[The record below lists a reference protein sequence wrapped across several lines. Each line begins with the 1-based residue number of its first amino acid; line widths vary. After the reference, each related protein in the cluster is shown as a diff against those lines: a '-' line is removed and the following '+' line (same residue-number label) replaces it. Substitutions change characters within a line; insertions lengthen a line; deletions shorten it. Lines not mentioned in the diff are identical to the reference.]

1 MTLLSLILPI
11 YNVEKYLSVCLDSL
25 LKQNIDESAYE
36 IICVNDGSPDKCEQ
50 IILNYQKKHGNIRLI
65 NKENGGVSEAR
76 NAGLATAEG
85 KYVWFI
91 DPDDFIRP
99 NCLKYVLNILD
110 AEKAD
115 ICNIL
120 YKSVPEETTLD
131 DFKMEQYLSYSK
143 KGLMQGSCWTHIV
156 KREKAVMLDESLAYG
171 EDYLWEF
178 ETCALVEQQILISP
192 AIYFYRQRMNSAMHS
207 FSKEKVR
214 KHITDMYKLA
224 LRYQQLQNEDKYKC
238 LSRNIQDRIGLCVQS
253 IIVAMLKNGFSKVE
267 IKNQIVALE
276 QEKLYPYRP
285 LWFLLKPK
293 KSIKIYCL
301 NLFLLP
307 LCSKHFLDFL
317 LNWGGRFKF
326 DSKS

>member
-1 MTLLSLILPI
+1 MILLSLILPI

-25 LKQNIDESAYE
+25 IKQNIDESVYE

-50 IILNYQKKHGNIRLI
+50 IILNYQKEHSNIHLI
-65 NKENGGVSEAR
+65 NKENGGVSKAR
-76 NAGLATAEG
+76 NAGLATAKG
-85 KYVWFI
+85 KFIWFI

-99 NCLKYVLNILD
+99 NCLKYILNILD
-110 AEKAD
+110 EEKAD
-115 ICNIL
+115 VCNIL

-131 DFKMEQYLSYSK
+131 DIKTEQYLSYSK
-143 KGLMQGSCWTHIV
+143 KGLMQGSCCTHIV
-156 KREKAVMLDESLAYG
+156 KREQAVRLNESLAYG

-178 ETCALVEQQILISP
+178 ETCALVQRQILISP
-192 AIYFYRQRMNSAMHS
+192 AIYFYRQRTNSAMHS
-207 FSKEKVR
+207 LSKEKVR

-224 LRYQQLQNEDKYKC
+224 LCYQELQGEDKYKY
-238 LSRNIQDRIGLCVQS
+238 LNRNIQDRIGLCVQS
-253 IIVAMLKNGFSKVE
+253 IIVVMLKNRFSKGE
-267 IKNQIVALE
+267 IKKQITVLE

-293 KSIKIYCL
+293 KSIKIYCF

-317 LNWGGRFKF
+317 LNWGRRFKF